1 MRLTLPP
8 NGPCASRRGAPSLA
22 TLAALAGVLAMAGP
36 ASAAT
41 TTGTMPWDNILTTV
55 QADLSGPVAV
65 AVGVVCCVV
74 FGLSMAFGHE
84 GSAMKRGMSILFGLA
99 IAFSSTSGL
108 LTIFGAGTGATF

>member
-1 MRLTLPP
+1 MRLILRFSRPRAARLA
-8 NGPCASRRGAPSLA
+8 ASAFAAP
-22 TLAALAGVLAMAGP
+22 AALAGVLAMAGP
-36 ASAAT
+36 AAAAT
-41 TTGTMPWDNILTTV
+41 GGGTMPWDTILTQV
-55 QADLSGPVAV
+55 QQDLTGPVAV

-108 LTIFGAGTGATF
+108 LTVFGAGTGAVF